1 MQSLSLLLSLTL
13 LLVTLFYIVAVQ
25 EESDKAETVSI
36 HPWQY
41 CQGCKYTVELY
52 AKVAADRLKQQKK
65 AGGPA
70 AMAGEEILGTLCEDP
85 AFFNMQSYMRWSCMK
100 VLGDNM
106 NEFLAEFAGQFTAT
120 DLMNKAD
127 NFKRA
132 RRVSKPHVLMK
143 VISVNCCTNGHCRS
157 AVSIRRLVSRKTF
170 NEPTQHLLNGSFLF
184 LFPVPLWWALTVDS
198 CRTKCNACRI
208 IAEDIEMI
216 ELARR
221 RNTTLSSHLGGSY
234 CSDLGNRFSPYQWLG
249 DVCEEMIEDR
259 MGMPVVSICCSC

>member
-1 MQSLSLLLSLTL
+1 MMMELGRIADVYYSVYHSQYFLLLASLHELDFSATKLIFQSHCSSLYFSRKMQSLSLLLSLTL

-143 VISVNCCTNGHCRS
+143 ASIVIQTT
-157 AVSIRRLVSRKTF
+157 I
-170 NEPTQHLLNGSFLF
+170 
-184 LFPVPLWWALTVDS
+184 VDL
-198 CRTKCNACRI
+198 R
-208 IAEDIEMI
+208 
-216 ELARR
+216 
-221 RNTTLSSHLGGSY
+221 
-234 CSDLGNRFSPYQWLG
+234 
-249 DVCEEMIEDR
+249 
-259 MGMPVVSICCSC
+259 

>member
-1 MQSLSLLLSLTL
+1 MTGFRDQLCLSGLVSFAVFPFTAVRAYPHELEFFATKLVTLLRNHRSTLCFSRKMRGLSLVLSLTL
-13 LLVTLFYIVAVQ
+13 LLIALFCIAAGQ

-100 VLGDNM
+100 LLGEHMD
-106 NEFLAEFAGQFTAT
+106 EFLAEFAGQFTAT

-132 RRVSKPHVLMK
+132 RRVRKP
-143 VISVNCCTNGHCRS
+143 
-157 AVSIRRLVSRKTF
+157 
-170 NEPTQHLLNGSFLF
+170 E
-184 LFPVPLWWALTVDS
+184 
-198 CRTKCNACRI
+198 
-208 IAEDIEMI
+208 
-216 ELARR
+216 
-221 RNTTLSSHLGGSY
+221 
-234 CSDLGNRFSPYQWLG
+234 
-249 DVCEEMIEDR
+249 
-259 MGMPVVSICCSC
+259 